1 MLAFKPLL
9 AAQAN
14 IDRGKVSIL
23 WNRHQVAAAL
33 LTEAS
38 PAVTAVM
45 DFDRG
50 ERASEFGFALVAVKG
65 EVDGYP
71 DRRAPRLVLCQ

>member
-9 AAQAN
+9 AAQAD
-14 IDRGKVSIL
+14 IDRGKVPIL
-23 WNRHQVAAAL
+23 WNRHQAAAAL

-38 PAVTAVM
+38 SAVAAVM
-45 DFDRG
+45 DFDGG
-50 ERASEFGFALVAVKG
+50 ECATELGLALVAVKG

-71 DRRAPRLVLCQ
+71 DWRTPRLVLCQ